1 MKKELN
7 TKRRLG
13 RTDYQVTA
21 IGLGG
26 HTYPVDNTPNSF
38 CTYEERAR
46 LVQFLVDSG
55 VNYFDTTW
63 INEVELLADSF
74 KRININDRP
83 FVSLQ
88 YVDGISDANWRQKLH
103 KELETRLKIM
113 NYDNTPLFLMGV
125 GNADVSYSEIA
136 SACEA
141 MARLKDEKLIQNIG
155 ISCHQI
161 GLFPLVSKAIRETDL
176 IDYMMIRFNWKYQ
189 QANEELFPVAM
200 EHNVGIVIM
209 KVFCWDCGP
218 GQWDRR
224 ISVFEPIRDEDRAGN
239 ISPVIPAQKSLL
251 WSIRNSPAAVA
262 VPAMNAMWEAKQ
274 NIQALSLMDTEF
286 DTDDFAG
293 FKDRL
298 WDEREIR
305 NISKYSESETI
316 RQRASSLFKA

>member
-7 TKRRLG
+7 IKRRLG
-13 RTDYQVTA
+13 RTDFQVTI

-26 HTYPVDNTPNSF
+26 HTYPVGNAPDSF
-38 CTYEERAR
+38 CNYEERAR

-74 KRININDRP
+74 KRININDEV

-88 YVDGISDANWRQKLH
+88 YVDGISDANWRQKLR
-103 KELETRLKIM
+103 KELETRLNIM
-113 NYDNTPLFLMGV
+113 NYTNAPLFLMGV
-125 GNADVSYSEIA
+125 GNANVPYSEIV

-141 MARLKDEKLIQNIG
+141 MARLKEEKLIQNMG

-189 QANEELFPVAM
+189 QANEELFPVAT
-200 EHNVGIVIM
+200 EHNVGIVVM

-224 ISVFEPIRDEDRAGN
+224 ISVFEPIRAEDRAED
-239 ISPVIPAQKSLL
+239 IAPVIPAQESLL
-251 WSIRNSPAAVA
+251 WILMNSPVAVA

-274 NIQALSLMDTEF
+274 NIQALGLMDAEF

-298 WDEREIR
+298 WDEKEIR
-305 NISKYSESETI
+305 NISQYAESKAI
-316 RQRASSLFKA
+316 RQRARDLIKA

>member
-1 MKKELN
+1 MIKELN

-13 RTDYQVTA
+13 RTDFQTTV

-26 HTYPVDNTPNSF
+26 HTYPVGNAPDSF
-38 CTYEERAR
+38 CNYEERAR

-74 KRININDRP
+74 KRININDEV

-88 YVDGISDANWRQKLH
+88 YVDGISDANWRQKLR

-125 GNADVSYSEIA
+125 GNANVSYSEIA

-141 MARLKDEKLIQNIG
+141 MARLKEEKLIQNMG

-161 GLFPLVSKAIRETDL
+161 GLFPLISKAIRETDL

-189 QANEELFPVAM
+189 QANDELFPMAI
-200 EHNVGIVIM
+200 EHDVGIVIM

-224 ISVFEPIRDEDRAGN
+224 ISVFEPIRDKDRIDN
-239 ISPVIPAQKSLL
+239 VSSMIPSQKSLI
-251 WSIRNSPAAVA
+251 WSLMNSPASVA
-262 VPAMNAMWEAKQ
+262 VPAMNIMWEAKQ
-274 NIQALSLMDTEF
+274 NIQALNLIDAEF
-286 DTDDFAG
+286 DIDDFAI

-298 WDEREIR
+298 WDEKEIR
-305 NISKYSESETI
+305 NISQYAESEAI
-316 RQRASSLFKA
+316 RQRARSLLKA